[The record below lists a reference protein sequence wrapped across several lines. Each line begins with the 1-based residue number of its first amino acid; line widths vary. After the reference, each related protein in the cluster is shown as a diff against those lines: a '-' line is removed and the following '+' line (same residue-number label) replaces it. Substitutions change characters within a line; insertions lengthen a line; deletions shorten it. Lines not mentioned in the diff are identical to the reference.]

1 MFGCDKFCTYCI
13 VPRVR
18 GPEQS
23 RSPWEILDEV
33 HQLAEHGCVEVTLL
47 GQTVNSYQW
56 KEAGRSMRLSD
67 LLSQVHEVEGIR
79 RVKFVTNYPCDMTP
93 DLLQAVRDLPKV
105 CPYFHVPAQSGSNRI
120 LQRMKRG
127 YTVEEYREILAA
139 IRETVPGASV
149 TSDFIVGFCGESEE
163 DFEATVRLVEDA
175 RFKNSFIFKYSPR
188 PGTKADELWPDDVP
202 EEVKRRRNNELLA
215 IQNRIGEEE
224 NRRFVGRQVE
234 VLVEGPSKAGG
245 KRPASDGVIQ
255 MTGRTVCDRIV
266 VFPGS
271 PTLTGQFVQVTIEDV
286 SPVTLFGHLAGL
298 QGAVS

>member
-1 MFGCDKFCTYCI
+1 
-13 VPRVR
+13 
-18 GPEQS
+18 
-23 RSPWEILDEV
+23 
-33 HQLAEHGCVEVTLL
+33 
-47 GQTVNSYQW
+47 
-56 KEAGRSMRLSD
+56 
-67 LLSQVHEVEGIR
+67 
-79 RVKFVTNYPCDMTP
+79 MTP

-139 IRETVPGASV
+139 IRETVPDASV

-163 DFEATVRLVEDA
+163 DFEATVRLVEEA

-202 EEVKRRRNNELLA
+202 EDVKRRRNNELLA

-224 NRRFVGRQVE
+224 NRRFVGWQVE
-234 VLVEGPSKAGG
+234 VLVEGPSKAAG
-245 KRPASDGVIQ
+245 KRPPLDGLVQ

-286 SPVTLFGHLAGL
+286 SPVTLFGHLAVS